1 MPLTTIGLTE
11 LRFNL
16 SYARSVD
23 SMEMYV
29 SSLPPQRAAVF
40 ARLAA
45 GASELAA
52 QKPDIRDFVFVPG
65 YAHPTWDDGQ
75 SVLWRAIEQMMLGSP
90 AGDDELPVIW
100 VGYDV
105 ATRFTNKRE
114 AQGFLVTDRRLIVK
128 DDVDLVFS
136 KGEARQYPLAVAT
149 TGVADTARTITSE
162 AIDGYDWNGA
172 GSLVDEEDVEWFR
185 ELLVA
190 AITMT
195 LDAVAN
201 TGTPIAAA
209 PTTASDIR
217 GRVKELGLS
226 PAVKYA
232 DDKTHAK
239 HFAKFAKK
247 MPLDADEQILAC
259 FSAST
264 LAGPYGLMLT
274 DRRLRS
280 RDLGEAPVTTPRSA
294 IEPAAVR
301 VNPAN
306 GSQILVAPGEV
317 HDVPSHLSAR
327 EVGALVTLI
336 QDWADG
342 RVG

>member
-1 MPLTTIGLTE
+1 
-11 LRFNL
+11 
-16 SYARSVD
+16 VD
-23 SMEMYV
+23 SIEMYV
-29 SSLPPQRAAVF
+29 SSLPPQRAALL
-40 ARLAA
+40 AQLAA

-52 QKPDIRDFVFVPG
+52 QKPDIQDFVFVPG
-65 YAHPTWDDGQ
+65 HAHPSWKDGP
-75 SVLWRAIEQMMLGSP
+75 SVLWRAIEQMMLVAP
-90 AGDDELPVIW
+90 AGDDELPVVW

-128 DDVDLVFS
+128 DTVDLVFS
-136 KGEARQYPLAVAT
+136 KGEARQYLFPGGSRDAGDA
-149 TGVADTARTITSE
+149 ARTITSE

-190 AITMT
+190 AITLT
-195 LDAVAN
+195 LEAVAN

-209 PTTASDIR
+209 PALTGDIR

-247 MPLDADEQILAC
+247 MPLDAGEQILAC

-280 RDLGEAPVTTPRSA
+280 RDLGEAPVTTPRTA

-306 GSQILVAPGEV
+306 ESQILVAPGDV

-327 EVGALVTLI
+327 EVSALVTLI
-336 QDWADG
+336 QEWAGG

>member
-1 MPLTTIGLTE
+1 
-11 LRFNL
+11 
-16 SYARSVD
+16 
-23 SMEMYV
+23 
-29 SSLPPQRAAVF
+29 
-40 ARLAA
+40 
-45 GASELAA
+45 
-52 QKPDIRDFVFVPG
+52 
-65 YAHPTWDDGQ
+65 
-75 SVLWRAIEQMMLGSP
+75 
-90 AGDDELPVIW
+90 

-136 KGEARQYPLAVAT
+136 KGEARHHLFPGGPTDAV
-149 TGVADTARTITSE
+149 DTALAIASE
-162 AIDGYDWNGA
+162 AIDSYDWNGA

-190 AITMT
+190 GIAMT
-195 LDAVAN
+195 LE
-201 TGTPIAAA
+201 AA
-209 PTTASDIR
+209 PKAGAVGVAAPAPTGDIR
-217 GRVKELGLS
+217 ARVKELGLS

-232 DDKTHAK
+232 DDKAHAK

-247 MPLDADEQILAC
+247 MPLDAGEQILAC

-294 IEPAAVR
+294 VEPAAVR

-306 GSQILVAPGEV
+306 ASQILVAPGDA

-327 EVGALVTLI
+327 EVSALVTLI
-336 QDWADG
+336 QEWAGG
-342 RVG
+342 RLR

>member
-1 MPLTTIGLTE
+1 MTE
-11 LRFNL
+11 PTFNL

-23 SMEMYV
+23 SIDMYV

-40 ARLAA
+40 AQLAA

-52 QKPDIRDFVFVPG
+52 QKPDIQDFVFVPG
-65 YAHPTWDDGQ
+65 HAHPTWDDGQ
-75 SVLWRAIEQMMLGSP
+75 SVLWRAIEQMMLASP

-136 KGEARQYPLAVAT
+136 KGEARQYPFAA
-149 TGVADTARTITSE
+149 GVADAADAARAIASQG
-162 AIDGYDWNGA
+162 IDGYDWNGA

-195 LDAVAN
+195 LEAGTNADTPLVA
-201 TGTPIAAA
+201 AL
-209 PTTASDIR
+209 TTASDIR

-247 MPLDADEQILAC
+247 MPLDAGEEILAC

-264 LAGPYGLMLT
+264 LAGPYGLVLT

-280 RDLGEAPVTTPRSA
+280 RDLGEAPVTTPRSV

-306 GSQILVAPGEV
+306 GSQILVAPGDA

-327 EVGALVTLI
+327 EVSALVTLI
-336 QDWADG
+336 QEWAGG